1 MSDHPSITGTFCH
14 KYRKQCTRSWKPC
27 HLPHSQTQL
36 VYLSHIMC
44 LGPVI
49 GCSTLSRQITKPPPW
64 SAATC
69 SMINP
74 MFNLGVSARTNR
86 ELWRYASHQLSRPA
100 VQRIDSL
107 ILDWT
112 RNRAL
117 ARPAVPLKKKKK
129 PSRSRGTVPHHSLH
143 LWLPP
148 PLSPAHVWFA
158 NCLLFQKVSFAPP
171 TKVATANRGLF
182 LVRHLGL
189 FRGGPN
195 LSPEFTAGNVEGS
208 WEKWSSYRGSTV
220 L

>member
-1 MSDHPSITGTFCH
+1 
-14 KYRKQCTRSWKPC
+14 
-27 HLPHSQTQL
+27 
-36 VYLSHIMC
+36 MC
-44 LGPVI
+44 LGQVI
-49 GCSTLSRQITKPPPW
+49 GCSTLSRRITKPPPW

-86 ELWRYASHQLSRPA
+86 ELWRFASHQPSRAA

-117 ARPAVPLKKKKK
+117 ARPAVPLKKNNLLKAEEQFPVILFVSASLVPSPQLMFGLLIVYCSKKF
-129 PSRSRGTVPHHSLH
+129 
-143 LWLPP
+143 LP
-148 PLSPAHVWFA
+148 L
-158 NCLLFQKVSFAPP
+158 QP
-171 TKVATANRGLF
+171 TKVATASNRGLF

-189 FRGGPN
+189 FGGGPN
-195 LSPEFTAGNVEGS
+195 LSPEFTTGNVEGS
-208 WEKWSSYRGSTV
+208 WERWSSYRGSTV